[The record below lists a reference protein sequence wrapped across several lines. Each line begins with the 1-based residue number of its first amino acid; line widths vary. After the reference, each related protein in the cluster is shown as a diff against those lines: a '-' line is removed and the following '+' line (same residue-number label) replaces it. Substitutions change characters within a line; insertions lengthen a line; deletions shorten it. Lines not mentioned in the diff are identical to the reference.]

1 MKRRQT
7 WWFFLILLI
16 AGGFM
21 GLKDQFQPRPTTLR
35 MAFPS
40 ANKIE
45 SYEPSNI
52 RIAYE
57 YLLLE
62 NLYSALVEID
72 PKTGQLLPAAAE
84 SFSWI
89 GDELHLKIRD
99 DLKTL
104 SGRPITA
111 KDVVFSL
118 KRIII
123 LAKNTHG
130 NFQDLVCPGVE
141 LKNVHEDCPGIE
153 YKGNTVIL
161 KPGGKKTILLP
172 MLAAIDFAILPETSV
187 DPKTLAITNYRE
199 TSGLYYVA
207 NDDGN
212 GHITLKQ
219 NPGHFHASKDIA
231 ETVEL
236 VPFNAKA
243 GESALALF
251 EKGLVDH
258 IPTTNSGKIEDL
270 ISYSSTRED
279 VQVHATMKIKN
290 FVLIFTDKGRKRLS
304 LEQRRWLG
312 EKIRESFLEIY
323 SGTPGYQGSREFFP
337 ALSEGGLSDLQR
349 KEMDAVN
356 EAIKPME
363 LPSLDVALLKAG
375 DIDQWAKPI
384 LRRVPG
390 LNLFLSRTIPDLHTY
405 SNPSEMPDAVIAGT
419 DTGFME
425 DINLISYSL
434 NAGYLGLEKSKRAAW
449 IKHYMET
456 SSKEERIESLRDLHF
471 SALRNADIVPL
482 VISPFVALSRKP
494 WRMELSELYAN
505 NQLWL
510 IKNH

>member
-1 MKRRQT
+1 
-7 WWFFLILLI
+7 
-16 AGGFM
+16 M
-21 GLKDQFQPRPTTLR
+21 GLKDQFQARPTTLR

-57 YLLLE
+57 YILLE
-62 NLYSALVEID
+62 NLYSALVEVD

-84 SFSWI
+84 SFAWI
-89 GDELHLKIRD
+89 GDELHLKMRD

-104 SGRPITA
+104 SGQPITA
-111 KDVVFSL
+111 KDAVFSL
-118 KRIII
+118 KRIIV

-130 NFQDLVCPGVE
+130 NFQDLVCPGIE
-141 LKNVHEDCPGIE
+141 LKSIHESCPGIE
-153 YKGNTVIL
+153 YKENTVIL

-172 MLAAIDFAILPETSV
+172 MLAAIDFAILPEKSV
-187 DPKTLAITNYRE
+187 DPETLAIKNYQE

-212 GHITLKQ
+212 GRITLKQ
-219 NPGHFHASKDIA
+219 NPGHFHAASDIA
-231 ETVEL
+231 QTVEL

-251 EKGLVDH
+251 EKDLVDH
-258 IPTTNSGKIEDL
+258 IPTTNSGKIEEL
-270 ISYSSTRED
+270 ISYSSTHGG
-279 VQVHATMKIKN
+279 VQAHATMKIKN
-290 FVLIFTDKGRKRLS
+290 FVLIFTDEGRKKLS

-323 SGTPGYQGSREFFP
+323 SGTPGYQSSREFFP

-349 KEMDAVN
+349 QELERIN
-356 EAIKPME
+356 EALKPVN
-363 LPSLDVALLKAG
+363 LPPLRIALLKAG

-384 LRRVPG
+384 LHRVPG
-390 LNLFLSRTIPDLHTY
+390 LDLFLSRIIPDLHTY
-405 SNPSEMPDAVIAGT
+405 SHPSEMPAAVIAGT

-434 NAGYLGLEKSKRAAW
+434 NAGYLGLKKSERAGWVKR
-449 IKHYMET
+449 YMET
-456 SSKEERIESLRDLHF
+456 PSKEERIESLRDLHF
-471 SALRNADIVPL
+471 AALRNADIVPL

-494 WRMELSELYAN
+494 WRMELPELYAN

-510 IKNH
+510 VKNH